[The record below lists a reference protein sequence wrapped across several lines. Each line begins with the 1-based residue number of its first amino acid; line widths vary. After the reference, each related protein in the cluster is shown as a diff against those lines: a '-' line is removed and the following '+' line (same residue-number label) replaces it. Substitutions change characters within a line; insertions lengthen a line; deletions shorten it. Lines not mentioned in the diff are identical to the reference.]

1 MSDDNEE
8 LAQALAEMRGE
19 YAAAL
24 PAKLARI
31 ESLWRGI
38 CAGAPKDD
46 DLLRVVH
53 SIAGAAGT
61 FGLAEVGDAALELEE
76 ALKSSRDPAA
86 ISSGIARLLSASRAA
101 LA

>member
-1 MSDDNEE
+1 MSGEREEFDN
-8 LAQALAEMRGE
+8 ALAGMRRE

-31 ESLWRGI
+31 ESLWREIG
-38 CAGAPKDD
+38 AGASKDD
-46 DLLRVVH
+46 ELLRVVH

-76 ALKSSRDPAA
+76 ALKSPRDPASIEA
-86 ISSGIARLLSASRAA
+86 GIARLLRVSRAA
-101 LA
+101 LD

>member
-1 MSDDNEE
+1 MSDDREE
-8 LAQALAEMRGE
+8 LDQALAEMRGE

-24 PAKLARI
+24 PEKLACI
-31 ESLWRGI
+31 ESLWGEI
-38 CAGAPKDD
+38 GAGAPKDQ

-61 FGLAEVGDAALELEE
+61 FGLPGVGAAALQLEE
-76 ALKSSRDPAA
+76 ALKSSRDPAL
-86 ISSGIARLLSASRAA
+86 ISRAIARLLTVSRTA